1 MEQGMA
7 ATEAAI
13 GAASSRL
20 RPILMTA
27 MAALAG
33 FFPLL
38 VASGA
43 GALSQRSLG
52 AVIFGGLLVATV
64 LSLFV
69 VPSFYVLMK
78 QLEAAWFPASA
89 QNDPLAP
96 ELPPPA

>member
-1 MEQGMA
+1 MERGMTA
-7 ATEAAI
+7 SEAAI

-33 FFPLL
+33 FFPLM
-38 VASGA
+38 VATGA

-78 QLEAAWFPASA
+78 QLEASWFPVSGEKEVLPA
-89 QNDPLAP
+89 DAP
-96 ELPPPA
+96 SE

>member
-1 MEQGMA
+1 MTA
-7 ATEAAI
+7 AEAALS
-13 GAASSRL
+13 AAGSRL

-52 AVIFGGLLVATV
+52 AVIFGGLLMATG

-78 QLEAAWFPASA
+78 HLEEAWFPAS
-89 QNDPLAP
+89 QQTEPLLPVDPSR
-96 ELPPPA
+96 

>member
-1 MEQGMA
+1 
-7 ATEAAI
+7 
-13 GAASSRL
+13 
-20 RPILMTA
+20 MTA
-27 MAALAG
+27 LAALAG

-78 QLEAAWFPASA
+78 QLEAAWFPASGETVA
-89 QNDPLAP
+89 LSGDSTP
-96 ELPPPA
+96 ETTP